1 MDEVKIVRLTTG
13 EELLCKIDPKTIK
26 PGVKTMG
33 PVVVDTPVL
42 ILPTADGKLTFMP
55 YMPYADIKKLTIK
68 ERSVMFIVNPTE
80 ELAAQYRNMIGDVVV
95 PPKPKIVV

>member
-13 EELLCKIDPKTIK
+13 EELLCKMDPAMTLGEGKSILIN
-26 PGVKTMG
+26 
-33 PVVVDTPVL
+33 TPVL

-55 YMPYADIKKLTIK
+55 YMPYADIKDLIVK
-68 ERSVMFIVNPTE
+68 ERSVMFIVDPTE
-80 ELAAQYRNMIGDVVV
+80 ELAAQYRNMIGDVVI

>member
-13 EELLCKIDPKTIK
+13 EELLCKMDPAS
-26 PGVKTMG
+26 TMIG
-33 PVVVDTPVL
+33 PIVVDTPVL

-55 YMPYADIKKLTIK
+55 YMPDADIKKVKIK
-68 ERSVMFIVNPTE
+68 ERSIMFIVDPTE

>member
-13 EELLCKIDPKTIK
+13 EELLCKMDPAMTLGEGKSIM
-26 PGVKTMG
+26 VN
-33 PVVVDTPVL
+33 TPVL

-55 YMPYADIKKLTIK
+55 YMPYADIKKLKIK
-68 ERSVMFIVNPTE
+68 ERSIMFIVDPTE

>member
-13 EELLCKIDPKTIK
+13 EELLCKMDPAMTLGEGKSIM
-26 PGVKTMG
+26 VN
-33 PVVVDTPVL
+33 TPVL

-55 YMPYADIKKLTIK
+55 YMPYADIKDLIIK

>member
-13 EELLCKIDPKTIK
+13 EELLCKMDPAMTLGEGKSILIN
-26 PGVKTMG
+26 
-33 PVVVDTPVL
+33 TPVL

-55 YMPYADIKKLTIK
+55 YMPYADIKDLIVK

-80 ELAAQYRNMIGDVVV
+80 ELAAQYKNMIGDIVV
-95 PPKPKIVV
+95 PPKPKILV